1 MLKTLNTAD
10 LTPKEEIAARIDKL
24 RKGMMEKGIELAVIL
39 QNVDIFYFT
48 GTLQRGVLVVSADK
62 GPEFFVEKS
71 IYRAGL
77 ETPLDVTP
85 IRRDKE
91 VKDILIE
98 KNMLHGR
105 CAMELDVVPV
115 AICERWKS
123 LLGKDRMEDL
133 SQIIRDVRLIKS
145 EFEVAQFRKSGEIVE
160 RVFEKA
166 KDIIKEGMREI
177 DIEAELVAEGRR
189 RGHQGFLRMR
199 GLNQEMM
206 NLYVTHG
213 YSTTIPSGADV
224 PISGIGVTHAIG
236 QGASVN
242 VVKRGIPIIVDYG
255 GGYNGYITDETRAY
269 AVGPLK
275 DLFQKPFEVARDI
288 INETIQ
294 IAREGANATEVFGKA
309 MDRVRAAGLEEHFM
323 GHGEGQVSFIGHGL
337 GLEINEL
344 PVITPRHRMILREG
358 MVFAFE
364 PKFIFPGEG
373 AIGIEVDFVVR
384 KNGLER
390 LTKTPLDIVYV

>member
-24 RKGMMEKGIELAVIL
+24 RKRMMEKGIELAVIL

-390 LTKTPLDIVYV
+390 LTKTPLDVVYV

>member
-1 MLKTLNTAD
+1 MLKTLSIPD
-10 LTPKEEIAARIDKL
+10 LTPKEEIAARIGKL
-24 RKGMMEKGIELAVIL
+24 RKGMEEKGIELAIIL

-48 GTLQRGVLVVSADK
+48 GTLQRGVLAVSAEH
-62 GPEFFVEKS
+62 GPAFFVEKS

-77 ETPLDVTP
+77 ETPLDVIP
-85 IRRDKE
+85 IKRDKE
-91 VKDILIE
+91 VKDILAE
-98 KNMLHGR
+98 KKMLHGR

-123 LLGKDRMEDL
+123 LLGKERMEDL
-133 SQIIRDVRLIKS
+133 SQIVRDVRLVKS

-160 RVFEKA
+160 HVFEKA
-166 KDIIKEGMREI
+166 KGIIKEGMREI
-177 DIEAELVAEGRR
+177 DIEAELVAEGRKW
-189 RGHQGFLRMR
+189 GHQGFLRMR

-213 YSTTIPSGADV
+213 YSTTITSGADV
-224 PISGIGVTHAIG
+224 PISGIGVTHAIA

-242 VVKRGIPIIVDYG
+242 TVKRDIPVIVDYG

-275 DLFQKPFEVARDI
+275 DLFLKPFEVARDI
-288 INETIQ
+288 INETME
-294 IAREGANATEVFGKA
+294 IAKEGTDATEVFGKA
-309 MDRVRAAGLEEHFM
+309 MDRVKAAGLEEHFM

-390 LTKTPLDIVYV
+390 LTTTPLDIVYV

>member
-77 ETPLDVTP
+77 ETPLDVIP
-85 IRRDKE
+85 VRRDKE

-294 IAREGANATEVFGKA
+294 IAREGADATEVFGKA

>member
-1 MLKTLNTAD
+1 MLKTLNTGD
-10 LTPKEEIAARIDKL
+10 LTPKDEIDSRIDKL
-24 RKGMMEKGIELAVIL
+24 RAGMAARGIELAIIL
-39 QNVDIFYFT
+39 QNVDILYFT
-48 GTLQRGVLVVSADK
+48 GTLQRGVLAVSAEH
-62 GPEFFVEKS
+62 GPAFFVEKS
-71 IYRAGL
+71 LYRAQV
-77 ETPLDVTP
+77 ETPLDIIP
-85 IRRDKE
+85 IKRDKE
-91 VKDILIE
+91 VKDILLE
-98 KNMLHGR
+98 KKMFPAH

-123 LLGKDRMEDL
+123 LLGLAEVGDL
-133 SQIIRDVRLIKS
+133 SAIIRDCRLIKD
-145 EFEVAQFRKSGEIVE
+145 EFEIEQFRKSGEICE

-166 KDIIKEGMREI
+166 KLIVREGIREVDI
-177 DIEAELVAEGRR
+177 DAELLAEGRR
-189 RGHQGFLRMR
+189 WGHQGFLRMR

-206 NLYVTHG
+206 SCYVTHG
-213 YSTTIPSGADV
+213 YSTTVTSGADV
-224 PISGIGVTHAIG
+224 PISGIGLTHAIG

-242 VVKRGIPIIVDYG
+242 VVRHGVPVIIDYG

-269 AVGPLK
+269 ATAPLK
-275 DLFQKPFEVARDI
+275 EVFMKPFEVSREI
-288 INETIQ
+288 IEETMAFAQ
-294 IAREGANATEVFGKA
+294 EGVDATEIFGKA
-309 MDRVRAAGLEEHFM
+309 LKRVRAAGLEDHFM

-344 PVITPRHRMILREG
+344 PVITARHKIVLKEG

-390 LTKTPLDIVYV
+390 LTRTPLDIVYV